1 MDTNTAIQ
9 GSIYQ
14 VGSAGIEE
22 PFPGLSDK
30 ALKAPALHPLWMRTM
45 FCNLTPWLC
54 LTQVT

>member
-9 GSIYQ
+9 GSIYE

-22 PFPGLSDK
+22 PFPSLSDN
-30 ALKAPALHPLWMRTM
+30 ALKAPAPHPLWMRTM
-45 FCNLTPWLC
+45 FCHLTPCPC